1 MPVPSFRVPVRVARG
16 TISALTSGISS
27 LEEGELCYATD
38 QDILYII
45 EGGTL
50 TATVTQVNLVSD
62 TSPQLGGDLDTNSF
76 EIVTVSAANLKLAP
90 DSTGVVEVRGNTG
103 NDAAIQLNCET
114 NAHGVKIKSPP
125 HSAAAT
131 YTLVLPDDTGSNG
144 QTLTTDGSGG
154 LSWTTASGGA
164 SALNDLSDVS
174 YSGGS
179 LEITGLDQ
187 VLLTSSDTPSGVT
200 RKIYT
205 NSTYGTV
212 VASYTTSGTTGG
224 FINLH
229 ETKGVKVAANNDL
242 IYFGGDNSSSNNE
255 TELRLSSGD
264 PFSSSPTGNYI
275 GLKIPSGLS
284 SDQTY
289 TLPSADGTNGQ
300 VLTTNGSGVTSWT
313 TASGGGG
320 GGFTDPMTTNG
331 DIIIRSGGSTTRLGI
346 GSESQVLTVSSGLPV
361 WATASGG
368 GGGGGSST
376 TRLSETQTAASG
388 AATFSGIGSS
398 GIIAKITSSL
408 DAWIVL
414 YGSAAERTSDASRA
428 FATDP
433 STGSGVLAE
442 FYVTAGST
450 LIATPG
456 ASYFNNDTSIT
467 EAIYAA
473 VRSQAGANVNS
484 QVTITAYGNQAL
496 TAGSLRTTLGIG
508 EYADDAA
515 AGTGGVASGSLYYN
529 TGSSSYVL
537 KS

>member
-1 MPVPSFRVPVRVARG
+1 MTVPSYRVPVRVARG
-16 TISALTSGISS
+16 TISALTAGLSS

-38 QDILYII
+38 LDVLYII

-50 TATVTQVNLVSD
+50 TATVTQVDLVSD
-62 TSPQLGGDLDTNSF
+62 LTPQLGGNLDTNGF

-90 DSTGVVEVRGNTG
+90 NGAGVVEIRGNSG

-114 NAHGVKIKSPP
+114 NSHGVKIKSPP

-131 YTLVLPDDTGSNG
+131 YTLVLPDDTG
-144 QTLTTDGSGG
+144 
-154 LSWTTASGGA
+154 
-164 SALNDLSDVS
+164 
-174 YSGGS
+174 
-179 LEITGLDQ
+179 
-187 VLLTSSDTPSGVT
+187 
-200 RKIYT
+200 
-205 NSTYGTV
+205 
-212 VASYTTSGTTGG
+212 
-224 FINLH
+224 
-229 ETKGVKVAANNDL
+229 
-242 IYFGGDNSSSNNE
+242 
-255 TELRLSSGD
+255 
-264 PFSSSPTGNYI
+264 
-275 GLKIPSGLS
+275 
-284 SDQTY
+284 
-289 TLPSADGTNGQ
+289 TNGQ
-300 VLTTNGSGVTSWT
+300 ALTTNGSGVLTWATPSTVGSIGDLSDVDT
-313 TASGGGG
+313 TTTPPTDGQVLTWVNTDSEWQPLDSSGG
-320 GGFTDPMTTNG
+320 FADPMTTNG

-346 GSESQVLTVSSGLPV
+346 GTESHVLTVSSGLPV
-361 WATASGG
+361 WAAASGG
-368 GGGGGSST
+368 GGGGSAT
-376 TRLSETQTAASG
+376 TKLTESQTASSG

-428 FATDP
+428 YATDP

-456 ASYFNNDTSIT
+456 ASYFNNDTSVT

-473 VRSQAGANVNS
+473 VRSQAGSNVNS

-496 TAGSLRTTLGIG
+496 TSTGLRTTLGIG
-508 EYADDAA
+508 EYANDAA